1 MGFVALV
8 GVSVVSRIT
17 RRRVLGLGATAA
29 VSMIVARPARASAVA
44 PAARSLKL
52 YNIHTGENLATTY
65 WADGAYVPEALHDIK
80 RVLRDRRSGEEHE
93 IDVRLLD
100 LLVDLQRKLETAE
113 PFSVICGYRSPRTNA
128 KMAKAHS
135 GVANHSLHMIGE
147 AIDIRVPGRDLA
159 HVHKAALSLKRGG
172 VGYYP
177 ASDFV
182 HVDVGP
188 VRRWGVRDA

>member
-1 MGFVALV
+1 M
-8 GVSVVSRIT
+8 VSRIT

-29 VSMIVARPARASAVA
+29 VSLIVARPARASAIA
-44 PAARSLKL
+44 PAARSLKF

-65 WADGAYVPEALHDIK
+65 WADGAYVPEALRDIK
-80 RVLRDRRSGEEHE
+80 RVLRDRRSGEEHK

-100 LLVDLQRKLETAE
+100 LLVDLQRKLETDK

-128 KMAKAHS
+128 KMVKAHS

-147 AIDIRVPGRDLA
+147 AIDIRMPGQDLA

>member
-1 MGFVALV
+1 M
-8 GVSVVSRIT
+8 VSRIT

-65 WADGAYVPEALHDIK
+65 WAEGVYVPEALHDIK
-80 RVLRDRRSGEEHE
+80 RALRDRRSGEEHK

-100 LLVDLQRKLETAE
+100 LLFDLQRKLETDK
-113 PFSVICGYRSPRTNA
+113 PFSVICGYRSPGTNA
-128 KMAKAHS
+128 KMVKAHS

-147 AIDIRVPGRDLA
+147 AVDIRVPGRDIA